1 MLELCSVV
9 STLCDPI
16 QTLDQ
21 FIIMEGFGDYDS
33 SIHVIITIIII
44 KTIIFSAITV
54 LQQCK
59 NPDTGKWPRHWT
71 VFTLSRRLTAE
82 YKCDVD

>member
-21 FIIMEGFGDYDS
+21 FIIMEGFGDYDA

-44 KTIIFSAITV
+44 KTIIFSTITAM
-54 LQQCK
+54 QK
-59 NPDTGKWPRHWT
+59 
-71 VFTLSRRLTAE
+71 SRYRKMATSLDSFHSVTAT
-82 YKCDVD
+82 YCRV